1 MGREHTTQTPLLP
14 RTPTFSPLYDMA
26 TSEEEVKECFKVFD
40 TDNDSKI
47 AISEIGLVIRALGK
61 APLQKDIEAEAGGDG
76 VVDFAQFMNFY
87 RRKFRR
93 PQDLEKEMREAF
105 RALDATG
112 NGIISSADLRMLLG
126 SLGEPLDSEDVESLL
141 RAVSVD
147 AEGNLSYEQLVDML
161 AGLAK

>member
-1 MGREHTTQTPLLP
+1 
-14 RTPTFSPLYDMA
+14 MA

-61 APLQKDIEAEAGGDG
+61 APLQKEIEAIEAEAGGDG

-112 NGIISSADLRMLLG
+112 YAKHPPRRSIRVVTFSCSATSR
-126 SLGEPLDSEDVESLL
+126 
-141 RAVSVD
+141 R
-147 AEGNLSYEQLVDML
+147 
-161 AGLAK
+161 

>member
-1 MGREHTTQTPLLP
+1 LLHFRTHKERALLLHTTKHFPLFNNNP
-14 RTPTFSPLYDMA
+14 PPTHGLA

-61 APLQKDIEAEAGGDG
+61 APLQKEIEAIEAEAGGDG

-105 RALDATG
+105 RALYATG
-112 NGIISSADLRMLLG
+112 
-126 SLGEPLDSEDVESLL
+126 
-141 RAVSVD
+141 
-147 AEGNLSYEQLVDML
+147 Y
-161 AGLAK
+161 AKPPPPGAPFA

>member
-1 MGREHTTQTPLLP
+1 
-14 RTPTFSPLYDMA
+14 MA

-61 APLQKDIEAEAGGDG
+61 APLQKEIEAIEAEAGGDG

-126 SLGEPLDSEDVESLL
+126 SLGEPLESEDVESLL

-161 AGLAK
+161 SGLAK

>member
-1 MGREHTTQTPLLP
+1 
-14 RTPTFSPLYDMA
+14 MA

-61 APLQKDIEAEAGGDG
+61 APLQKEIEAIEAEAGGDG

-161 AGLAK
+161 SGLAK